1 MSLVQVTPRSLA
13 QGLSPHRREALV
25 QAGLALLL
33 AAVLAMGLSFGGV
46 RIPVSTWFS
55 TAMGS
60 WDLYSGILVNI
71 RLPRVLLGALVGA
84 GLAMS
89 GAGMQAL
96 FRNPLAD
103 PGLTGAASG
112 GILAVVAGIVL
123 LEHVGGTGGLGS
135 YALPAAAAAAC
146 GLTTVITYRIARDR
160 DGHVS
165 IANLLLAGIGIN
177 ALAMAV
183 IGLFITIADDTQLRS
198 IQFWMMGSLSGA
210 NWVAVVATGLALMV
224 AALLMAQQARGLD
237 AFTLG
242 ESEAFL
248 SGVDTVHLKRTVIA
262 ATALAIGAAV
272 AFTGLVGFVGLI
284 APHCVRLL
292 GGQRYRFV
300 LPASALLGGAL
311 VVAADT
317 VARVAITPAELP
329 IGLVTSLI
337 GGPVFIAILK
347 KAQRA

>member
-1 MSLVQVTPRSLA
+1 MSLVQASLQDLPQA
-13 QGLSPHRREALV
+13 LSPRKRESLV
-25 QAGLALLL
+25 LAGLAALLGL
-33 AAVLAMGLSFGGV
+33 ALILGLSFGGV
-46 RIPVSTWFS
+46 RIPVSTWFA
-55 TAMGS
+55 TLAGEH
-60 WDLYSGILVNI
+60 DLYSGILVSI
-71 RLPRVLLGALVGA
+71 RVPRVLLGGLVGA
-84 GLAMS
+84 GLALS
-89 GAGMQAL
+89 GAAMQAL

-103 PGLTGAASG
+103 PGLTGSASG

-123 LEHVGGTGGLGS
+123 LEQAGGTGGLGL

-146 GLTTVITYRIARDR
+146 CLTTIATYRMARDP

-165 IANLLLAGIGIN
+165 VANLLLAGIGIN

-183 IGLFITIADDTQLRS
+183 VGLFVVIADDTQLRS
-198 IQFWMMGSLSGA
+198 IQFWMMGSLAGA
-210 NWVAVVATGLALMV
+210 SWVAVAATLPALTI
-224 AALLMAQQARGLD
+224 ATLLLGRKARALD

-248 SGVDTVHLKRTVIA
+248 AGVDTARLKRAVIG

-272 AFTGLVGFVGLI
+272 AFTGLIGFIGLV

-300 LPASALLGGAL
+300 LPASALLGAAL
-311 VVAADT
+311 VVVADA

-337 GGPVFIAILK
+337 GAPIFIAILR
-347 KAQRA
+347 KAQRR